1 VISHRRQLL
10 TSSWLLD
17 YVEHLDHSVIHR
29 RIDTPS
35 ELRHYIGRWSETP
48 QYRVGYITGHGVS
61 GAICVGAEDVSLRSA
76 VRQGGFSNAG
86 LDNGGPL
93 VNLKGKALHVSVCAG
108 LAVEQSELD
117 ALRADTAP
125 I

>member
-1 VISHRRQLL
+1 M
-10 TSSWLLD
+10 
-17 YVEHLDHSVIHR
+17 
-29 RIDTPS
+29 
-35 ELRHYIGRWSETP
+35 
-48 QYRVGYITGHGVS
+48 
-61 GAICVGAEDVSLRSA
+61 GAEDVSLRSA
-76 VRQGGFSNAG
+76 VRHGGFSNAG

-93 VNLKGKALHVSVCAG
+93 VNLKGKALRVSVCAG